1 MRWKTPPPPPA
12 TESATEILHQLGRA
26 VSEAGRALERL
37 ANAIPS
43 FPPPPPPSP
52 SPAPERPPESQ
63 PRSRAEYVN
72 TRDAAEYMG
81 FKPNRLRMRKSE
93 TGSGYISAQVV
104 ARRFG
109 IKTGTL
115 SKWRSSGRGPKG
127 WLHLSAT
134 RVVYPEAAVDEF
146 LRELTA
152 NPPKFRLSRNVRQ
165 SPEGEP

>member
-1 MRWKTPPPPPA
+1 LKPEEPWNGWLTLPRGSCPLPSRQRL
-12 TESATEILHQLGRA
+12 SARQ
-26 VSEAGRALERL
+26 
-37 ANAIPS
+37 
-43 FPPPPPPSP
+43 
-52 SPAPERPPESQ
+52 
-63 PRSRAEYVN
+63 
-72 TRDAAEYMG
+72 
-81 FKPNRLRMRKSE
+81 NRLLGHGPGTSNTKDAE
-93 TGSGYISAQVV
+93 YISAQVV

-152 NPPKFRLSRNVRQ
+152 NPLKFRPIQ

>member
-1 MRWKTPPPPPA
+1 M
-12 TESATEILHQLGRA
+12 
-26 VSEAGRALERL
+26 
-37 ANAIPS
+37 
-43 FPPPPPPSP
+43 
-52 SPAPERPPESQ
+52 
-63 PRSRAEYVN
+63 N
-72 TRDAAEYMG
+72 TKDAADYTG
-81 FKPNRLRMRKSE
+81 FRPNTLPMRKGE

-115 SKWRSSGRGPKG
+115 SKWRLLGRGPKG

-152 NPPKFRLSRNVRQ
+152 NPPKFHLSRNVRQ

>member
-1 MRWKTPPPPPA
+1 MRLKTPPPPSA
-12 TESATEILHQLGRA
+12 TESVTEFLRQIGRA

-37 ANAIPS
+37 ADAVPS
-43 FPPPPPPSP
+43 FVPPPPPPTP
-52 SPAPERPPESQ
+52 DRAPEPPPRPRP
-63 PRSRAEYVN
+63 RAEYVN
-72 TRDAAEYMG
+72 TKDAADYMG
-81 FKPNRLRMRKSE
+81 FKSNTLRMRKSE